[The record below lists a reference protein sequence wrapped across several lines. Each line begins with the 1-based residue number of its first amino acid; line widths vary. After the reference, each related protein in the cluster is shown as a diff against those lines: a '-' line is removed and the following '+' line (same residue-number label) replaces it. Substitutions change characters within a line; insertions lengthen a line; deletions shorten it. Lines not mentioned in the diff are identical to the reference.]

1 MMWNFERFGDRTALV
16 DEHGASLTYRQLK
29 READALC
36 AAAGGRCLTFNLCRN
51 TLGSLLGYA
60 GFVEGGV
67 VPVLLNEEMD
77 RELLKG
83 LYDNYHPAF
92 LWAPEDF
99 AWDGCEPVY
108 QSLGYHLLKT
118 PFGRKAG
125 FGPCGPLRRRRW
137 TFCQPCP
144 QPF

>member
-1 MMWNFERFGDRTALV
+1 MWSFERFGDRTALV

-67 VPVLLNEEMD
+67 VP
-77 RELLKG
+77 G
-83 LYDNYHPAF
+83 LYAVGTESVGVMHNDYY
-92 LWAPEDF
+92 WA
-99 AWDGCEPVY
+99 
-108 QSLGYHLLKT
+108 LGQTVGWGHTSGIL
-118 PFGRKAG
+118 AAEAI
-125 FGPCGPLRRRRW
+125 CG
-137 TFCQPCP
+137 
-144 QPF
+144 